1 MGSSLPAVRMAW
13 LDRETGGTQSAA
25 VLPGGAAEGTV
36 GGREEGKERERE
48 KEEGEGVGSDEP
60 DFDMPMSTT
69 STQHLLIS
77 NANSVTPLPGSNTT
91 AAETGTKSEGME
103 NENTTQER
111 TDIQTGM
118 DNDNLPV
125 ETEPRALGGQ
135 NDKFHTKTPSNA
147 SLDSDST
154 SGNVPIPHTTVGNAV
169 PAPSVAAATPATVP
183 VVTSWER
190 MRREFS
196 DIPLQSSSSA
206 ALSTQSLPTPEENNT
221 GTTVGGTLPTAAPS
235 LVESNIDGAVLTAT
249 QDLAESSSDTTIVN
263 APTSTLTESSS
274 DATVVAASHPSLE
287 KTAEGGPL
295 EVKYSSP
302 VDPPTF
308 FPAHGGWPPELVGM
322 EGGLESGTQ
331 FQSGLGGGSRTSSV
345 PEWDLSSQ
353 ASSLSY
359 QVHTYCT

>member
-13 LDRETGGTQSAA
+13 LDRETGGTQSTAA
-25 VLPGGAAEGTV
+25 VLPGGVADGTV

-48 KEEGEGVGSDEP
+48 KEEGGVESDEP
-60 DFDMPMSTT
+60 DFDMPVST
-69 STQHLLIS
+69 TQHLLIS
-77 NANSVTPLPGSNTT
+77 NANSVTPLPGST
-91 AAETGTKSEGME
+91 AGETGTKSEGME

-154 SGNVPIPHTTVGNAV
+154 SGNVAIPHTTVGNGL

-206 ALSTQSLPTPEENNT
+206 ALSTQSLPTPEESDT

-235 LVESNIDGAVLTAT
+235 LVESNIDGAILTAT
-249 QDLAESSSDTTIVN
+249 QDLAESSSDATIVN
-263 APTSTLTESSS
+263 APTSTQTLTESSS
-274 DATVVAASHPSLE
+274 DATVIVPSLE

-308 FPAHGGWPPELVGM
+308 FPVHGGWPPELVGM

>member
-13 LDRETGGTQSAA
+13 LDRETGGTQNTAA
-25 VLPGGAAEGTV
+25 VLPGGAAEGT
-36 GGREEGKERERE
+36 GGGGEEGKEGGRE
-48 KEEGEGVGSDEP
+48 KEEREGVGSDEP
-60 DFDMPMSTT
+60 DFDMPASTT
-69 STQHLLIS
+69 STQYLLIS
-77 NANSVTPLPGSNTT
+77 NANSVTPLPGST

-103 NENTTQER
+103 NGNVTQER

-135 NDKFHTKTPSNA
+135 NDQFHRKTPSNA

-154 SGNVPIPHTTVGNAV
+154 SGNVPIPHTTVGNTL
-169 PAPSVAAATPATVP
+169 PAPSVAAATLATVP

-196 DIPLQSSSSA
+196 DIPLQFSSSA

-221 GTTVGGTLPTAAPS
+221 GTIVGDTLPTAAPS
-235 LVESNIDGAVLTAT
+235 LVKNDGAVLIAT
-249 QDLAESSSDTTIVN
+249 LLAETDSDTTIVN
-263 APTSTLTESSS
+263 TPTSTQTLTESSS
-274 DATVVAASHPSLE
+274 DGTLVAASHPLLE
-287 KTAEGGPL
+287 KTAEGGPQ
-295 EVKYSSP
+295 VNYSSP
-302 VDPPTF
+302 VDPPTL
-308 FPAHGGWPPELVGM
+308 FPGHGGWPPELVSTD
-322 EGGLESGTQ
+322 GGLESGTQ
-331 FQSGLGGGSRTSSV
+331 FQSGLGDGNRTSSV

-359 QVHTYCT
+359 QVHMYCT